1 MHKAEDEADI
11 VLDTLAGANDRIER
25 FNSTARLAE
34 AFRLLGQFPHCDP
47 RVLHAPGQCEF
58 CDKHPKWQAMRLVCG
73 IAYTGY
79 VPDGTE
85 LPDPATHAR
94 GDSLK
99 RWHGN
104 RASR

>member
-1 MHKAEDEADI
+1 MHKAEDEAGIALSSLGSDA
-11 VLDTLAGANDRIER
+11 LDMFQAAQRQ
-25 FNSTARLAE
+25 SE
-34 AFRLLGQFPHCDP
+34 AYRLLGQFPHCDP

-58 CDKHPKWQAMRLVCG
+58 CDRHPEWQAMRLVCG
-73 IAYTGY
+73 ICYTGY

-94 GDSLK
+94 GARLNA
-99 RWHGN
+99 WYGN